1 MGLATILGVRP
12 QGWFIPY
19 RYAAS
24 AVPPPNY
31 PELEPK
37 FAAAESDFAATL
49 DAIDAFSEDLLRIGN
64 DAPPQPRWT
73 QSWFPRLD
81 AAAAYAMVRTRAP
94 ARIVEVGSGHST
106 RFMARA
112 IKDAGLATKIVAI
125 DPAPRATIAAL
136 GIEHVAATVQ
146 TASNTPFEALRPG
159 DVLFVD
165 SSHVLMPGSD
175 VDHLLNRVWPSLP
188 AGVLVHVHDILLPDA
203 YPAAWTW
210 RGYNE
215 QSAVAPLVSSG
226 AARLLFASH
235 YVATRMTERV
245 ARSVVARLP
254 LPDGAFETSL
264 WLEKR

>member
-1 MGLATILGVRP
+1 MGLATVLGARP

-19 RYAAS
+19 RYAAG
-24 AVPPPNY
+24 AVPPPCY
-31 PELEPK
+31 PELEAT
-37 FAAAESDFAATL
+37 FAAAEPAFAETL
-49 DAIDAFSEDLLRIGN
+49 DAMDGYSEALLRIGT

-81 AAAAYAMVRTRAP
+81 AAAAYAVVRTRAP

-112 IKDAGLATKIVAI
+112 VRDGGLATRIVAV

-136 GIEHVAATVQ
+136 GVEHVAATVQ
-146 TASNTPFEALRPG
+146 TAPRAPFEALAPG

-175 VDHLLNRVWPSLP
+175 VDHLLNRVWPVLP

-215 QSAVAPLVSSG
+215 QNAVAPLVSSG
-226 AARLLFASH
+226 AARLLFASR
-235 YVATRMTERV
+235 YVATRMAGAV
-245 ARSVVARLP
+245 ARTVVARLP
-254 LPDGAFETSL
+254 LPEGAFETSL